1 MRSSDWSSDV
11 CSSDLFS
18 HAEVGEADSARP
30 LGWIVENTAIRRA
43 SLDGALALAEGAG
56 AKIDLRA
63 PGDIVEVTR
72 HSGGVTARLAD
83 GSTVRARLLGAA
95 DGRPQRLPDCR
106 ADIGRHGVC
115 QGIPRGKDRK
125 STRLNSSH

>member
-83 GSTVRARLLGAA
+83 GSTVRSEEHTSELQSLMRISYAVFCLKKKKTK
-95 DGRPQRLPDCR
+95 
-106 ADIGRHGVC
+106 I
-115 QGIPRGKDRK
+115 
-125 STRLNSSH
+125 

>member
-43 SLDGALALAEGAG
+43 SLDGALALAERAG
-56 AKIDLRA
+56 ATIDLRA

-72 HSGGVTARLAD
+72 PTGGVTARLAA
-83 GSTVRARLLGAA
+83 GSTVRARLQT
-95 DGRPQRLPDCR
+95 GRDSRRDRACDFAYVPLVALPSQKKSQSSQPQ
-106 ADIGRHGVC
+106 
-115 QGIPRGKDRK
+115 
-125 STRLNSSH
+125 N